1 MAYIPPVTGIDSPVI
16 AAAPSE
22 AKNTAVLPISDGSSK
37 RLIHCLPKMWCDTA
51 SSSVVPSFSAK
62 TGICFSINS
71 VRTGPGSIQ
80 LTVIPFVAFSN
91 ATTLEKPV
99 CPALAAQ

>member
-1 MAYIPPVTGIDSPVI
+1 MDSPVI
-16 AAAPSE
+16 APAPSE

-37 RLIHCLPKMWCDTA
+37 RLIHCLPKIWWFNA
-51 SSSVVPSFSAK
+51 SSTEVPSFSAN
-62 TGICFSINS
+62 TGNCFSINS
-71 VRTGPGSIQ
+71 VRTGPGSILLQ
-80 LTVIPFVAFSN
+80 VIPSVAFSR